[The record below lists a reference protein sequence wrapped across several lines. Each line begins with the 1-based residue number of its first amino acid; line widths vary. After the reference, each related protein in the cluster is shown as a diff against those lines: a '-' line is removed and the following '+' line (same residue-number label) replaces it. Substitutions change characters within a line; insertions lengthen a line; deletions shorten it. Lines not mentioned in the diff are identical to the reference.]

1 MMQKRS
7 LYSLLLTSFM
17 LVIAFSLSVAQEV
30 TFESKTVY
38 RCEEGVLNIEV
49 NNPSSISALEIVFE
63 VSEGSGGAF
72 FDALDVVWD
81 DDFNVLLHRY
91 IDLSQVD
98 NASPDVVRIA
108 GMMTE
113 TGDDCLGVGPT
124 VVAQVEYTTNNV
136 CDGEIILDGTTWTVD
151 PGGYALV
158 TETQFV
164 DCATTTIVP
173 AAVIAGTVTIV
184 NAPPT
189 IAAIGDDLVLWGDT
203 YIGLAEGDDL
213 DLLNGCESL
222 TYSKV
227 SGPADLTV
235 NATTGAITWVTEAA
249 DMIADCQFPVEVQVE
264 DECGAT
270 ASTTFTIYLWND
282 TPIFVD
288 CPDEIT
294 NVFWGY
300 EATGSV
306 DADDPDT
313 GPAPLSYSLASF
325 DGPGSVTVNAANGDW
340 SWSTL
345 EDPAY
350 LGVFELCIA
359 VTDGAAIG
367 CGTPTNPSNADT
379 CCVEIN
385 VISTLD
391 IVIEKSHDVIQ
402 GKYDYVSITVEN
414 SDLLM
419 GGFDFLVAYDASA
432 LTFAEATPGQLLE
445 DCGWE
450 YFTYRYGADGNCG
463 NACPSG
469 LLRIVAIAE
478 TNNGM
483 NHPTCFGPPD
493 FDPHELAEMKF
504 FVTDDRTFECQ
515 YVPIKFFWGDCG
527 DNAVSSK
534 TGDTLYLDR
543 AIYTFEDN
551 LVWDEDDDGL
561 FPESN
566 RIPYVGAPDYCLN
579 PDPEKPTALRAI
591 DFKYGGID
599 IICADSIDARGDIN
613 LNGLSNEIADAVLF
627 TNYFVHGLSVFNVNV
642 DGQIAASD
650 VNADGVTLSV
660 ADLVYQIRIIVGDA
674 SPYMKVAP
682 VSVDYAHAENGALMV
697 DGIEIGAAFVIAEG
711 NVTPELTVPNME
723 MKYAFNGINTRILVY
738 SLVGNSTTGQFLNV
752 EGDIISIEMA
762 TREGNPVS
770 AKLRPNNFALNQNYP
785 NPFNPTT
792 TISFT
797 LPVASDYTLT
807 IYNVSGQTVTT
818 LSGTEQ
824 AGTVVREWD
833 AGDLASGIYFYKLQA
848 DNFTDTKKMV
858 LLK

>member
-1 MMQKRS
+1 MQKRS

-38 RCEEGVLNIEV
+38 RCESGVLDIEV

-72 FDALDVVWD
+72 FDALGVTWD
-81 DDFNVLLHRY
+81 YDFDVLLHRF

-98 NASPDVVRIA
+98 NTTPDVVRIA

-124 VVAQVEYTTNNV
+124 VVAQVVFTTNNV
-136 CDGEIILDGTTWTVD
+136 CSGEVILDGTTWIVD
-151 PGGYALV
+151 PLGYALE
-158 TETQFV
+158 TQTQFV
-164 DCATTTIVP
+164 DCATTTLVP
-173 AAVIAGTVTIV
+173 ATVNAGTVTII
-184 NAPPT
+184 NAPPSIAT
-189 IAAIGDDLVLWGDT
+189 IDDEMVHWGDT
-203 YIGLAEGDDL
+203 YMGLADGDDL
-213 DLLNGCESL
+213 DLANGCESL

-235 NATTGAITWVTEAA
+235 NATSGVITWATGGD
-249 DMIADCQFPVEVQVE
+249 DMIANCQFPVEVQVT
-264 DECGAT
+264 DVCGAT

-282 TPIFVD
+282 APIFVV

-294 NVFWGY
+294 NIFWGY
-300 EATGSV
+300 EASGSV

-313 GPAPLSYSLASF
+313 GPSPLHYSVTSF
-325 DGPGSVTVNAANGDW
+325 NGPGSVTVNPANGDW
-340 SWSTL
+340 SWLTL

-350 LGVFELCIA
+350 LGVFELCIV

-367 CGTPTNPSNADT
+367 CDVPPTNPSNADT

-385 VISTLD
+385 VVSTLD
-391 IVIEKSHDVIQ
+391 IVIEKSHNIIQ
-402 GKYDYVSITVEN
+402 GKFDYISITVEN
-414 SDLLM
+414 TDLEI

-450 YFTYRYGADGNCG
+450 YFTYRYGANGNCG

-483 NHPTCFGPPD
+483 NHPLCYGPPD
-493 FDPHELAEMKF
+493 FDPHELAVMKF
-504 FVTDDRTFECQ
+504 FVTNDRTFECQ

-534 TGDTLYLDR
+534 TGDTLYVSDHV
-543 AIYTFEDN
+543 YEFEGGEITDPYF
-551 LVWDEDDDGL
+551 G
-561 FPESN
+561 FPTYFGTQAE
-566 RIPYVGAPDYCLN
+566 CLISE
-579 PDPEKPTALRAI
+579 PEKPTPLSAI
-591 DFKYGGID
+591 DFTNGGVD
-599 IICADSIDARGDIN
+599 IVCADSIDARGDIN

-627 TNYFVHGLSVFNVNV
+627 TNYFVHGIGVFTVNV

-650 VNADGVTLSV
+650 VNADGITLSV
-660 ADLVYQIRIIVGDA
+660 ADLVYLIRVIVGDA
-674 SPYMKVAP
+674 SPYMKVVA
-682 VSVDYAHAENGALMV
+682 SVDYTHAENGSLTV
-697 DGIEIGAAFVIAEG
+697 DGVQIGAAFVIAEG
-711 NVTPELTVPNME
+711 NVMPELTDPGME
-723 MKYAFNGINTRILVY
+723 MKYAFDGINTRILVY
-738 SLVGNSTTGQFLNV
+738 SLDGNSTTGQFLNV
-752 EGDIISIEMA
+752 EGNIISIEMA
-762 TREGNPVS
+762 TREGNPIS
-770 AKLRPNNFALNQNYP
+770 AKLRPNNFTLNQNYP

-797 LPVASDYTLT
+797 LPMASDYTLT

-824 AGTVVREWD
+824 AGTVDCEWD
-833 AGDLASGIYFYKLQA
+833 AGDMASGIYFYKLQA
-848 DNFTDTKKMV
+848 GTFTDTKKMV